1 MSRAINLEN
10 LQDLARHHDWP
21 TQWVYQ
27 PGLKL
32 DVAYD
37 HLAQT
42 LLDEQQKSVLRAFHS
57 QLRNSQSRAEQL
69 VNLRR
74 LLPASYTSYKELE
87 EEFQFLFSGIP
98 REPYCPDQKNFPAQD
113 ADDVR
118 SASRALEQA
127 ERWKK
132 AVEAGDWF
140 LMQSLSEGFE
150 PGWSLLDDLQAA
162 AKIWTNEV
170 LPALTDIKQRKWK
183 STHYKQ
189 LIKPNLPVLSDAQAH
204 LYTFICEWQKIEVQG
219 LYPELLHE
227 LVYQSDIAQSAFFN
241 AWQQLLRSNSRATVW
256 LTQNQQSIFS
266 EINQVLLTLY
276 RSLRSLQRNFEV
288 INQPEM
294 ARTRLARNAAG
305 DLVFLLIKIDE
316 IVNPTR
322 NASPVFKRWQRQYL
336 DLLAVA
342 DSNKIR
348 QGIQEVES
356 IHPLLPWFDEL
367 VRRDAGYF
375 EQSPFQQW

>member
-1 MSRAINLEN
+1 DQALHEMRRAVNLEN

-42 LLDEQQKSVLRAFHS
+42 LLDEQQKSVLGAFHS
-57 QLRNSQSRAEQL
+57 RLRNSQSRAEQL

-98 REPYCPDQKNFPAQD
+98 REPYSPDLKNFPAQD

-150 PGWSLLDDLQAA
+150 P
-162 AKIWTNEV
+162 
-170 LPALTDIKQRKWK
+170 
-183 STHYKQ
+183 
-189 LIKPNLPVLSDAQAH
+189 
-204 LYTFICEWQKIEVQG
+204 
-219 LYPELLHE
+219 
-227 LVYQSDIAQSAFFN
+227 
-241 AWQQLLRSNSRATVW
+241 
-256 LTQNQQSIFS
+256 
-266 EINQVLLTLY
+266 
-276 RSLRSLQRNFEV
+276 
-288 INQPEM
+288 
-294 ARTRLARNAAG
+294 
-305 DLVFLLIKIDE
+305 
-316 IVNPTR
+316 
-322 NASPVFKRWQRQYL
+322 
-336 DLLAVA
+336 
-342 DSNKIR
+342 
-348 QGIQEVES
+348 
-356 IHPLLPWFDEL
+356 
-367 VRRDAGYF
+367 
-375 EQSPFQQW
+375 